1 MAESF
6 GGIAFK
12 VLVTG
17 GQFPLPVAKANV
29 NVRHIPGGNINYV
42 DIGGLDIKRVNPNV
56 TIASMSA
63 YASLYALLGTTGTL
77 IYDGVT
83 YSGAIFSD
91 IGSPMFYEGG
101 SGMVTTTL
109 EFLI

>member
-6 GGIAFK
+6 GGISFK

-17 GQFPLPVAKANV
+17 GLFPIPTAKANI

-56 TIASMSA
+56 TIDSMTDFA
-63 YASLYALLGTTGTL
+63 ALYALLGTTGTL
-77 IYDGVT
+77 IYNSVT
-83 YSGAIFSD
+83 YAGAIFSD
-91 IGSPMFYEGG
+91 IGSPNLYEGG
-101 SGMVTTTL
+101 TGIVTTSL